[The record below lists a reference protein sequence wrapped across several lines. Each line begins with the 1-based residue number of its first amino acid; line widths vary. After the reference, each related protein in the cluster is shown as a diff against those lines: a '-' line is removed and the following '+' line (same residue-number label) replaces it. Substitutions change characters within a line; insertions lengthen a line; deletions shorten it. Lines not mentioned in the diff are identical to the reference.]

1 MSEIQVEVPRV
12 VKMENGSIVDFGKR
26 ANLLIAV
33 DGSVVDFS
41 LSNGKVITWAVQG
54 IEAFTDFQKAVFTYG
69 LVEKIKSNLAKV
81 KELDKLEEGIK
92 EQIANF
98 EAGNFYVRA
107 NSSSPVMLDNIQKAY
122 ALVKS
127 QQEGFEHL
135 ANYDEP
141 AVSREIQ
148 ATWAELSRPAKN
160 LIRKNVYVIIEKAK
174 LDNADGIAPSTI

>member
-12 VKMENGSIVDFGKR
+12 IKME
-26 ANLLIAV
+26 
-33 DGSVVDFS
+33 DGSVVNFGRRSS
-41 LSNGKVITWAVQG
+41 LLIAINGAEVTFNLYNGKVIVWAVKD
-54 IEAFTDFQKAVFTYG
+54 IESFTEFQKAVFTYG
-69 LVEKIKSNLAKV
+69 LTEKLKVNLGKV
-81 KELDKLEEGIK
+81 KELDKLEAGIK

-98 EAGNFYVRA
+98 DAGNFYVRA
-107 NSSSPVMLDNIQKAY
+107 NASSPLLLDNIQKAY

-148 ATWAELSRPAKN
+148 AIWGDMTRPAKN

-174 LDNADGIAPSTI
+174 LDSLDGVAPTTI

>member
-1 MSEIQVEVPRV
+1 MSDIQVEVPRI
-12 VKMENGSIVDFGKR
+12 VKMENGSVIDFGKR

-41 LSNGKVITWAVQG
+41 LSNGKVITWAVKD
-54 IEAFTDFQKAVFTYG
+54 IETFTDFQKTVFTYG

-81 KELDKLEEGIK
+81 KEIDKIEEGIK

-98 EAGNFYVRA
+98 EAGNFYVRP

-122 ALVKS
+122 AIVKS

-141 AVSREIQ
+141 AVSREIKS
-148 ATWAELSRPAKN
+148 TWDELTRPAKN

-174 LDNADGIAPSTI
+174 LDSADGVVLSSI